1 MRSGMSHVGRRR
13 ARLVLA
19 ASLLAAGLACQ
30 PSGPAEDGI
39 ARYALCKQNVAS
51 VSVLPGGPGG
61 GAGLGVQLTRAATRE
76 FQALTE
82 AHAGDTVEVVFA
94 DRLFLSATVR
104 SRIRSGLLVNSGFE
118 DEAHALAAGA
128 ELSERLSAG
137 PCGSTL

>member
-1 MRSGMSHVGRRR
+1 MRPDMSQVGRRR

-19 ASLLAAGLACQ
+19 ASLLAAGLACR
-30 PSGPAEDGI
+30 PSAPAEDGI
-39 ARYALCKQNVAS
+39 DRDAVG
-51 VSVLPGGPGG
+51 VLPGPPGG
-61 GAGLGVQLTRAATRE
+61 GAGLRVQLTRAATRE

-118 DEAHALAAGA
+118 DEADARAAGA
-128 ELSERLSAG
+128 ELSERLPAG
-137 PCGSTL
+137 PCGTPL